1 MKKVLFIFIGIV
13 IGAICTTFVFMFNYK
28 KDISCTN
35 RTSLIEDSLKQQI
48 VKYGNHDAYNELSN
62 LCFPGDELCCM
73 PTQKQYDI
81 LFYDLLMA
89 EKYDDM
95 YACYEVYRLLFGYKE
110 NNMFANSKNTEIKE
124 LALYYLR
131 KGSDLGHYNCA
142 DIIYNLLKDN
152 KLPRQDWKPM
162 QYYKER
168 ADSLRSVMLS
178 PENIE

>member
-62 LCFPGDELCCM
+62 LCYPDDELCF
-73 PTQKQYDI
+73 PTQKHYDI

-95 YACYEVYRLLFGYKE
+95 YACYEVYYLLVGYE
-110 NNMFANSKNTEIKE
+110 DNMFANSKNTEIKE

-168 ADSLRSVMLS
+168 ADSLCSVMLS
-178 PENIE
+178 PENLE

>member
-48 VKYGNHDAYNELSN
+48 VKYGNHDAYRELSILCLPDDE
-62 LCFPGDELCCM
+62 LCFP
-73 PTQKQYDI
+73 TQKHYDI

-95 YACYEVYRLLFGYKE
+95 YACYEVYLLLFGYKE

-178 PENIE
+178 PENLE